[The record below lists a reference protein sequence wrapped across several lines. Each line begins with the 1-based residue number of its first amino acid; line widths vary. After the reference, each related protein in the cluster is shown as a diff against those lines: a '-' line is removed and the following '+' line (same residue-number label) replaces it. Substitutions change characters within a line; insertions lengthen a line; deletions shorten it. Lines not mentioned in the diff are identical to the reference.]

1 MNCRPKGEVVSES
14 APAGPETLPEL
25 LAALEK
31 SGNLR
36 ALARECGLTVKDL
49 RRRLVTWRRELLQEA
64 AAPRGGGAPAAV
76 AASREETGASAAL
89 RASLAG
95 LPRAATLNTS
105 PLPGN
110 GDGTLEIWTDG
121 ACRGNPGP
129 SAIGVL
135 FRLPGGPDL
144 CAHGESIGRATNNA
158 AEYRAVLRALE
169 FVRAWD
175 VRRVDLYL
183 DSELIARQLTGVYRV
198 KSLDLRPLYQQVLF
212 LARGL
217 ESFRVRH
224 VPRER
229 NQAADLLANEAL
241 DAEAA
246 AR

>member
-1 MNCRPKGEVVSES
+1 VSES
-14 APAGPETLPEL
+14 EPAGPETLPEL
-25 LAALEK
+25 LATLEK

-49 RRRLVTWRRELLQEA
+49 RRRLITWRRELLQEA
-64 AAPRGGGAPAAV
+64 AAPRGGGVAAPAAP
-76 AASREETGASAAL
+76 SREQQGAESAL
-89 RASLAG
+89 RESLAG
-95 LPRAATLNTS
+95 LPRAATLRAS
-105 PLPGN
+105 PLPAG

-129 SAIGVL
+129 SAVGVL
-135 FRLPGGPDL
+135 FRVPGGPDL
-144 CAHGESIGRATNNA
+144 CVHGEAIGRATNNA

-169 FVRAWD
+169 FVRDWE
-175 VRRVDLYL
+175 VRRVELYL
-183 DSELIARQLTGVYRV
+183 DSELIARQLAGVYRV
-198 KSLDLRPLYQQVLF
+198 KSVDLRPLYQQVLF

-217 ESFRVRH
+217 DGFRVRH

-246 AR
+246 GR

>member
-1 MNCRPKGEVVSES
+1 MS
-14 APAGPETLPEL
+14 AAEPAGPETLPEL

-64 AAPRGGGAPAAV
+64 AIPPGGAGPTAV
-76 AASREETGASAAL
+76 AATREETRANAAL
-89 RASLAG
+89 RDSLAG
-95 LPRAATLNTS
+95 LPRAAALRAS
-105 PLPGN
+105 PLPAG

-135 FRLPGGPDL
+135 FRRPGGPDL
-144 CAHGESIGRATNNA
+144 CVHGEAIGRATNNA

-169 FVRAWD
+169 FARAWD
-175 VRRVDLYL
+175 VRRIDLFL
-183 DSELIARQLTGVYRV
+183 DSELIARQLSGVYRV

-217 ESFRVRH
+217 DGFRVRH
-224 VPRER
+224 IPRER
-229 NQAADLLANEAL
+229 NAAADLLANEAL

-246 AR
+246 AG

>member
-1 MNCRPKGEVVSES
+1 MNRRPKGEDVSAAE
-14 APAGPETLPEL
+14 PAGPETLPEL

-64 AAPRGGGAPAAV
+64 SAPRGGGAPAA
-76 AASREETGASAAL
+76 AAAAREESGPSAAL
-89 RASLAG
+89 RDSLAG
-95 LPRAATLNTS
+95 LPRAGSLRAS
-105 PLPGN
+105 PLPAG
-110 GDGTLEIWTDG
+110 GDGGLEIWSDG

-129 SAIGVL
+129 SAIGIL

-144 CAHGESIGRATNNA
+144 CVHGEAIGRATNNA

-169 FVRAWD
+169 FARAWD
-175 VRRVDLYL
+175 ARRVDLFL
-183 DSELIARQLTGVYRV
+183 DSELIARQLAGVYRV

-217 ESFRVRH
+217 EGFRARH